1 MKSTSWRVKT
11 QAVTKY
17 HVQALNNHLPSFGIQ
32 CAHFLQMPG
41 EIAFVDEIGDHTL
54 NQKRS
59 AIIHVRT
66 RFIELLYQG
75 FLHNQ
80 INNAQSRTEHL
91 AKSTELKIVVVN
103 SQTGQ
108 DW

>member
-17 HVQALNNHLPSFGIQ
+17 HVQTLNNHLPSFGIQ

-41 EIAFVDEIGDHTL
+41 EITFVDKIGDHTL
-54 NQKRS
+54 NQQRT
-59 AIIHVRT
+59 AIIHDGT
-66 RFIELLYQG
+66 RFIELLYQR
-75 FLHNQ
+75 FRYNQ
-80 INNAQSRTEHL
+80 ISNAQSRTEHL
-91 AKSTELKIVVVN
+91 AKCTEVKNVVVN

-108 DW
+108 YW